1 MGLFLLTSP
10 IKSNR
15 TLKEILIYTPKRS
28 SRVLYIFNHIFGEM
42 LGLNPKCIHDKES
55 FQNYREA
62 KLNYSYQA
70 FGDEAFVMADDL
82 LFERGISEHELS
94 FADYMELPSFFLTY
108 NKKSIFPFDLFS
120 ASFYLLTRYE
130 EYLPFIKDKYGRFDA
145 EVSLA
150 YSKGFLR
157 KPLVNIWAGHLADKM
172 QSFFPDLEIE
182 MPEYKFIPTIDID
195 AAFAYR
201 QKGMLRTAG
210 GYIKDLRDLN
220 FSEVKKRSRVLLGK
234 ERDPFDTFDYQF
246 EIQKKY
252 DLKPIY
258 FILFADYGTN
268 DKNTPTHS
276 RIFRELVRWIADHAD
291 VGIHPS
297 FTSNSV
303 AGKLQKEIKLLS
315 KTLHRDVSK
324 SRQHFLILNL
334 PNTYRNLINEGITDD
349 YTMGYAS
356 QIGFRAST
364 CTSFLFY
371 DLEMENTTSL
381 RLHPFS
387 AMEGSLRD
395 YNKLNAKQALEEYQ
409 KIIAEVKAVGGTY
422 ISIWHNESL
431 SNQKRWVGWRDV
443 YEKMIEYALP

>member
-1 MGLFLLTSP
+1 
-10 IKSNR
+10 
-15 TLKEILIYTPKRS
+15 LKKILIYTHKRTN
-28 SRVLYIFNHIFGEM
+28 RVLYIFKHIFGEM
-42 LGLNPKCIHDKES
+42 LGLEPECIHDKEA
-55 FQNYREA
+55 FMEYEGP
-62 KLNYSYQA
+62 KLNYSLQPI
-70 FGDEAFVMADDL
+70 GDEAFIMSVDL
-82 LFERGISEHELS
+82 LFERGISEQELS
-94 FADYMELPSFFLTY
+94 FADYNGQKSFFLTY

-120 ASFYLLTRYE
+120 ASFYLITRYE
-130 EYLPFIKDKYGRFDA
+130 EYLPFMKDKYGRFDA

-150 YSKGFLR
+150 FSEGFLR
-157 KPLVNIWAGHLADKM
+157 KPLVNIWVKDLADKL
-172 QSFFPDLEIE
+172 QFFFPDLDVKL
-182 MPEYKFIPTIDID
+182 PQYKFIPTIDID

-210 GYIKDLRDLN
+210 GYLKDLRDLN
-220 FSEVKKRSRVLLGK
+220 FLEMQKRTRVLFGK
-234 ERDPFDTFDYQF
+234 EPDPFDTFDYQF
-246 EIQKKY
+246 EVQKKY
-252 DLKPIY
+252 QLKPIY

-276 RIFRELVRWIADHAD
+276 RIFQELVRWIADHAD

-303 AGKLQKEIKLLS
+303 FGKLKKEIRFLS
-315 KTLHRDVSK
+315 KTLHREVSK

-334 PNTYRNLINEGITDD
+334 PNTYRNLINHGITDD
-349 YTMGYAS
+349 YSLGYAS

-381 RLHPFS
+381 RLHPFA

-395 YNKLNAKQALEEYQ
+395 YNQLNARQALEEYQ
-409 KIIAEVKAVGGTY
+409 AIIDEVKLVGGTY

-431 SNQKRWVGWRDV
+431 SNEKRWFAWRDV
-443 YEKMIEYALP
+443 YEKMVEYALP